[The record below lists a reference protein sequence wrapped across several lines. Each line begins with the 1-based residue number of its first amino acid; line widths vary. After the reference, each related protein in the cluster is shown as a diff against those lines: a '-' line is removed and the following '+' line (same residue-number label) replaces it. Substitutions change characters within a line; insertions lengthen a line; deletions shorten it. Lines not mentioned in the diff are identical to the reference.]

1 MATIVCFG
9 DSNTWGCPPFVN
21 VAQAPGRLP
30 RASRWPHVMGGI
42 LGPDIEIVEEG
53 LSGRTT
59 VFDDPIEG
67 AHKNGLRML
76 PGVVES
82 HSPIDVLII
91 MLGVNDFKVQFGASA
106 FTSARGI
113 LTLVQLVKGM
123 YALADRAP
131 EILIVTPPAIAEPAE
146 RAFWGDA
153 VRRCEGHAYY
163 LQQVADRTGCF
174 HFDAN
179 QVVSAGADGVHL
191 DEPSHLQLGASLA
204 EKVRE
209 ILQLTR

>member
-9 DSNTWGCPPFVN
+9 DSNTWGCPPFLN
-21 VAQAPGRLP
+21 VAQAPARLP
-30 RASRWPHVMGGI
+30 RASRWPHAMGSI
-42 LGPDIEIVEEG
+42 LGADIEIVEEG

-67 AHKNGLRML
+67 VHKNGLRML

-191 DEPSHLQLGASLA
+191 DEAGHLRLGVSLA

-209 ILQLTR
+209 ILQLVH